1 MLLHTRKTMSSAIE
15 ISVPGSKSLTQR
27 ALIQAAL
34 ARGRS
39 VIINPCLCDDA
50 FLLRDALRR
59 MDVEIREKPGKW
71 EVISSGR
78 LKPPRREI
86 GLGNAGTA
94 VRFLA
99 SLSALMDGT
108 LVLDGNEAMR
118 RRPQAELFTMLRM
131 LGVRIECLQADEHMP
146 VVLTGP
152 ADMVTGPVKLTADHS
167 SQHVSGLLMV
177 APLLPSGAKGVRVEV
192 SGKAVSL
199 PYINMTLSIMK
210 FFGVS
215 VEREGGLKFTIPR
228 QAYAPAAFEIEGD
241 ASSAAMILAAGEL
254 SHKKVIIRNFPTSG
268 LQGDAVF
275 PDVQKKLSGPGEV
288 SISMTDTPDIVP
300 PTVALA
306 LFRDSLTVISGIA
319 HMKGKE
325 SNRIRVLIE
334 ELGKIGGFL
343 QEDGDSL
350 LVFPSQIEG
359 GAELDPHG
367 DHRMAMTFGLVGL
380 RAEGVRVKDPGCV
393 SKSYANF
400 FDVLGRFRT

>member
-1 MLLHTRKTMSSAIE
+1 MSSAIE
-15 ISVPGSKSLTQR
+15 IFVPGSKSLTQR

-50 FLLRDALRR
+50 FLLRDALLR
-59 MDVEIREKPGKW
+59 MDVDIRQKPGKW
-71 EVISSGR
+71 EIISSGR
-78 LKPPRREI
+78 LKTPRSEI

-118 RRPQAELFTMLRM
+118 ERPQAELFTMLRT
-131 LGVRIECLQADEHMP
+131 LGVRVECLQADEHLP

-152 ADMVTGPVKLTADHS
+152 ADMVTDPVILKADHS

-177 APLLPSGAKGVRVEV
+177 APLIQGGGKGMRVEV
-192 SGKAVSL
+192 SGRAVSL

-215 VEREGGLKFTIPR
+215 VAREGGLKFTISR
-228 QAYAPAAFEIEGD
+228 QAYAPAVFEIEGD

-254 SHKKVIIRNFPTSG
+254 SGKKVIIKNFPASD
-268 LQGDAVF
+268 LQGDAIF
-275 PDVQKKLSGPGEV
+275 PGVLKKLSGPGEV
-288 SISMTDTPDIVP
+288 SINMTGTPDIVP
-300 PTVALA
+300 PAVAVA

-319 HMKGKE
+319 HLKGKE
-325 SNRIRVLIE
+325 SNRIGVLIE

-350 LVFPSQIEG
+350 LVFPSKIVGE
-359 GAELDPHG
+359 AELDPHG

-380 RAEGVRVKDPGCV
+380 RCAGVRVKDPGCV

-400 FDVLGRFRT
+400 FDVLGRFR

>member
-1 MLLHTRKTMSSAIE
+1 MSGAIE
-15 ISVPGSKSLTQR
+15 ITVPGSKSLTQR

-50 FLLRDALRR
+50 FLLRDALLR
-59 MDVEIREKPGKW
+59 MDVEIRQKPGKW

-78 LKPPRREI
+78 LRPPQREI

-99 SLSALMDGT
+99 SLSALVDGT

-118 RRPQAELFTMLRM
+118 QRPQAELLDMLRT
-131 LGVRIECLQADEHMP
+131 LGVRVECLQADEHLP

-152 ADMVTGPVKLTADHS
+152 ADMVTGPVILTADHS

-177 APLLPSGAKGVRVEV
+177 APLLASGGGLRVEV

-199 PYINMTLSIMK
+199 PYINMTLSIMN

-215 VEREGGLKFTIPR
+215 VERDGGLKFSIPR
-228 QAYAPAAFEIEGD
+228 QAYAPAVFEIEGD
-241 ASSAAMILAAGEL
+241 ASSAAMILAAGKL
-254 SHKKVIIRNFPTSG
+254 AGKKVVIKNFPTSD

-275 PDVQKKLSGPGEV
+275 PGVLEKLSGPGEV
-288 SISMTDTPDIVP
+288 AINMTGTPDIVP
-300 PTVALA
+300 PAVALA
-306 LFRDSLTVISGIA
+306 LFRDSLTVLSGIA
-319 HMKGKE
+319 HLKGKE
-325 SNRIRVLIE
+325 SNRIGVLIS
-334 ELGKIGGFL
+334 ELAKIGGFL

-350 LVFPSQIEG
+350 LVFPSQVEG
-359 GAELDPHG
+359 EAELDPHG

-380 RAEGVRVKDPGCV
+380 RCAGVRVKDPGCV

-400 FDVLGRFRT
+400 FDVLGKFR